1 LLATHWDISSQES
14 MKQEIAAIMLTR
26 DRDEWMQIFS
36 GTDCC
41 VTPVISMDE
50 VCEQAWVKEREMI
63 YTLPDFRKSVWN

>member
-1 LLATHWDISSQES
+1 